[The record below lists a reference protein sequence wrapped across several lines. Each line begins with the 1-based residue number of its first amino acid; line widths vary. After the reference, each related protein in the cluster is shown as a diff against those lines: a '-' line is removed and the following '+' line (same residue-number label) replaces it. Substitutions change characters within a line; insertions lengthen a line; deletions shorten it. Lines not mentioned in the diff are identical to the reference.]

1 MADKEKKN
9 LEKGEGDLE
18 EQDCPLS
25 PTAWIMFLSG
35 EIYNEENTNNQDSP
49 IPTVSLLAAITL
61 SIISLILVVGTTNF
75 PDNTINTIRSALSF
89 SLFIFIILIF
99 VYVGVLLYI
108 FLYRLSH
115 LFPKTQKRVEALKK
129 LRREIIFGK
138 NDSNNIREEW
148 EEIYRT
154 SYPKKRSNGLEKSEI
169 DDKSEMMRTHSANFW
184 YALGGSCIAIGG
196 VVFFLGV

>member
-1 MADKEKKN
+1 MTDKETEH
-9 LEKGEGDLE
+9 EKEGADLE

-49 IPTVSLLAAITL
+49 IPTASLLAAITL
-61 SIISLILVVGTTNF
+61 SIISLILVGTTN

-89 SLFIFIILIF
+89 FLSILIILIF
-99 VYVGVLLYI
+99 VYVGVLLYT
-108 FLYRLSH
+108 FLYRLPH

-138 NDSNNIREEW
+138 NDSKKIREEW
-148 EEIYRT
+148 EEIDKT
-154 SYPKKRSNGLEKSEI
+154 FYPKKRRKSI
-169 DDKSEMMRTHSANFW
+169 IRKSKR
-184 YALGGSCIAIGG
+184 
-196 VVFFLGV
+196 